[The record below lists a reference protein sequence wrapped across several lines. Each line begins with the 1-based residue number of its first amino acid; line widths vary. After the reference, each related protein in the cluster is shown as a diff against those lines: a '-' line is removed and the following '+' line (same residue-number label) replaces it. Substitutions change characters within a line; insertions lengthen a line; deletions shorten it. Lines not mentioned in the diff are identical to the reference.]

1 MLLLNHRSQYQEFTL
16 DLSRTCAQA
25 TIGEDL
31 GLDPASVEVLL
42 TRWKTAAAVPGGI
55 AAAYYCGVRADGT
68 RTKHLVISLMFL
80 AHLALFATALA
91 QTAWEFL
98 GTRVAFAAASAG
110 LRTVLPVLATHAVH
124 PRNYSIAIAAV
135 MLSHGVGEAIG
146 ETAVLFS
153 RPGPELWRACFFTI
167 SAIGFVCTAALA
179 RWLVEVARIEDLGP
193 CPPVAPGCTLR
204 NTFLLVSGFLGTIPP
219 VANGL
224 LLSRFGAHQ
233 QQQQRA
239 AWTENDTVG
248 QVACWVVGSALGVLL
263 GGFVGRGMHAARALP
278 WQGGLCWLACS
289 LAGVCALDAMLVGD
303 TGHCALTLAGAAL
316 GGIVTPNLHAALVMH
331 NPERRGAVAGV
342 LAMCTTSAGLLASLV
357 GSHLAFA
364 YGEGCALFVLNMAWL
379 TSGFFFYLATL
390 VDDAAL

>member
-1 MLLLNHRSQYQEFTL
+1 MSCENSRL
-16 DLSRTCAQA
+16 DWPRTCAQA

-68 RTKHLVISLMFL
+68 RTKHLVIWLML
-80 AHLALFATALA
+80 LTQLALFATALA
-91 QTAWEFL
+91 ETPWEFL
-98 GTRVAFAAASAG
+98 GTRVAFAAAAAG
-110 LRTVLPVLATHAVH
+110 LRTVLPVLATHAVN

-135 MLSHGVGEAIG
+135 MLSHGVGEAMG
-146 ETAVLFS
+146 ETAVLLC

-167 SAIGFVCTAALA
+167 SAVGLVCTAALA
-179 RWLVEVARIEDLGP
+179 RWLVEVGRIEDFGS

-204 NTFLLVSGFLGTIPP
+204 NTFLLASGFLGTIPP

-224 LLSRFGAHQ
+224 LLGRFAAHQ
-233 QQQQRA
+233 QHQQHQQQRA

-248 QVACWVVGSALGVLL
+248 QVACWVAGSALGVLL
-263 GGFVGRGMHAARALP
+263 GGLVGRGMHASRALP
-278 WQGGLCWLACS
+278 WQSGLCWLACS

-303 TGHCALTLAGAAL
+303 TGHCVLTLAGAAL
-316 GGIVTPNLHAALVMH
+316 GGIVTPNLHAALVVH

-342 LAMCTTSAGLLASLV
+342 LALCTTSAGLLASLV